1 MEDILGIIYVIAW
14 SVSIYPSLITNFRS
28 KSSMGISTD
37 FAILNV
43 AGYGYLLLANI
54 LQLYCWVLPNESSS
68 LSSSPSSTSSSST
81 PVERP
86 HISGFDVLYTG
97 HGFILNIIILSQV
110 LWGSTLWN
118 FQDTGTDPTE
128 TRTTRRTTR
137 RMKPLYRAFFQLTLL
152 IFTVLTLRFIYG
164 VYLYGWDNSN
174 TVIYCGYLSLLK
186 ISMSLVK
193 YIPQI
198 KYNYERN
205 SMRGF
210 SMVTVLLDSIGAT
223 ALLTQL
229 GLQIAREQRGK
240 LLAAGVMSSSWSM
253 SYLDMEVLKAN
264 FGKLGLCVETL
275 LFNIVF
281 LVQWGRLR
289 RAESLLHKVA
299 P

>member
-1 MEDILGIIYVIAW
+1 MEDILGIVYVAAW
-14 SVSIYPSLITNFRS
+14 SVSIYPSLITNCRS

-68 LSSSPSSTSSSST
+68 SS

-97 HGFILNIIILSQV
+97 HGFILNVIILSQV

-118 FQDTGTDPTE
+118 FQDTGTDSS
-128 TRTTRRTTR
+128 TRRTTR
-137 RMKPLYRAFFQLTLL
+137 RMKPLYRTFFQITLL
-152 IFTVLTLRFIYG
+152 VFTVLTLRFIYC

-229 GLQIAREQRGK
+229 SLQIAREQRGR
-240 LLAAGVMSSSWSM
+240 LLAAGVTSGSWSTRYM
-253 SYLDMEVLKAN
+253 DMDVLKAN

-275 LFNIVF
+275 LFNIIF

-289 RAESLLHKVA
+289 RTEGLLHKVA

>member
-1 MEDILGIIYVIAW
+1 
-14 SVSIYPSLITNFRS
+14 
-28 KSSMGISTD
+28 
-37 FAILNV
+37 
-43 AGYGYLLLANI
+43 
-54 LQLYCWVLPNESSS
+54 
-68 LSSSPSSTSSSST
+68 
-81 PVERP
+81 
-86 HISGFDVLYTG
+86 
-97 HGFILNIIILSQV
+97 
-110 LWGSTLWN
+110 
-118 FQDTGTDPTE
+118 
-128 TRTTRRTTR
+128 
-137 RMKPLYRAFFQLTLL
+137 
-152 IFTVLTLRFIYG
+152 
-164 VYLYGWDNSN
+164 
-174 TVIYCGYLSLLK
+174 
-186 ISMSLVK
+186 
-193 YIPQI
+193 
-198 KYNYERN
+198 
-205 SMRGF
+205 MRGF